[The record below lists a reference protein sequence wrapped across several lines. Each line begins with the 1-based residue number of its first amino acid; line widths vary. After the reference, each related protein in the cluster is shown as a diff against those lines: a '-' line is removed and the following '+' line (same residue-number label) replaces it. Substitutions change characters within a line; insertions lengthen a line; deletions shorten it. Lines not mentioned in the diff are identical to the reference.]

1 MSSYIIVPDGIAA
14 DITGAPLP
22 RPSFVY
28 RQVLD
33 YIIAIAGSHDTVYLA
48 PANCCNGP
56 SEHELACTYMKENS
70 PRDLQLY
77 CPPIVPANYID
88 TYGNATLLKQ
98 LLGRAIT
105 DTYCELVCARIHSYR
120 AEYCFRK
127 AGFTIGK
134 VHRVP
139 YRITGEPIVRRWWY
153 YNYMPIH
160 CVYEIIAFLRDVI
173 RMPEHS
179 P

>member
-1 MSSYIIVPDGIAA
+1 MPSYIIVPDGIAA
-14 DITGAPLP
+14 YKTGAPKP

-33 YIIAIAGSHDTVYLA
+33 YVISIAGSTDAVYLA
-48 PANCCNGP
+48 PANCCNDS
-56 SEHELACTYMKENS
+56 SEHKLAYTYIKENS
-70 PRDLQLY
+70 RRDLQVY
-77 CPPIVPANYID
+77 CPPIVPAYYID

-105 DTYCELVCARIHSYR
+105 DTYCELVCAQIHSYR

-139 YRITGEPIVRRWWY
+139 YRRTGEPIMRRWWY
-153 YNYMPIH
+153 YNYKPIH
-160 CVYEIIAFLRDVI
+160 CIYEIFAFMRDVV
-173 RMPEHS
+173 RNP
-179 P
+179 